1 MENDEGMF
9 PVGFGQ
15 VMLGRAKPQEE
26 YITQKSW
33 HISELLRVALP
44 RKVTL
49 IIYNPG

>member
-26 YITQKSW
+26 YITQKSR
-33 HISELLRVALP
+33 HISELLRIALP
-44 RKVTL
+44 GQITL
-49 IIYNPG
+49 IIYNAG